1 MIDLGQILQGAD
13 LLERLPGLKKFFKKI
28 FKKKPQLGGPCKLHL
43 LHGLGMIERGRHK
56 NNKKIIRD
64 GVETLDNARISY
76 PDGMDNAC
84 FSYGMVIGYLL
95 LGERH
100 AAYKAVDGINGE
112 LKPYKEIQ
120 DLQKYLREVSLS
132 KPKKAKSLS

>member
-1 MIDLGQILQGAD
+1 MIDWEKISLGAG
-13 LLERLPGLKKFFKKI
+13 LLEKLPAIKKVIKKFFKR
-28 FKKKPQLGGPCKLHL
+28 KPQPRGPCKFFL
-43 LHGLGMIERGRHK
+43 LHGLGMIEQGRRK
-56 NNKKIIRD
+56 NNKQLIRT
-64 GVETLDNARISY
+64 GVETLDNARIFY
-76 PDGMDNAC
+76 TGGMDNAC

-120 DLQKYLREVSLS
+120 DLQKYLREVSFS
-132 KPKKAKSLS
+132 KPKK